1 MATVATHEH
10 EFPELRKENGE
21 IVEATI
27 HLLDEEM
34 EIAERL
40 ERKGREQWQFV
51 AFLAPLAIAGSLTA
65 VSTKGVGPVWVALIG
80 LASLV
85 TLALLVWSMFEGSEM
100 ANTQEAEAINPDL
113 LERYLQ
119 QLHED
124 QGEQSEAQVRADLAQ
139 ALIDVARSRSD
150 ANDARRARLRTSISA
165 ARATCI
171 GSVSVLVLAAIAV
184 MVNA

>member
-1 MATVATHEH
+1 MATHEH

-21 IVEATI
+21 VVEATI

-40 ERKGREQWQFV
+40 ERKGREQWQLVAFV
-51 AFLAPLAIAGSLTA
+51 APIAIAGSLTA
-65 VSTKGVGPVWVALIG
+65 AGAKGVGSVWIAVIG
-80 LASLV
+80 FTSLA

-100 ANTQEAEAINPDL
+100 ANTQEVEAINPDL
-113 LERYLQ
+113 LDRYLQ

-124 QGEQSEAQVRADLAQ
+124 QREQSEAQVRADLART
-139 ALIDVARSRSD
+139 LIDVARSRSE
-150 ANDARRARLRTSISA
+150 ANDTRRTQLKTAIKA
-165 ARATCI
+165 ARATCL
-171 GSVSVLVLAAIAV
+171 GSVLVLVVAAIAV